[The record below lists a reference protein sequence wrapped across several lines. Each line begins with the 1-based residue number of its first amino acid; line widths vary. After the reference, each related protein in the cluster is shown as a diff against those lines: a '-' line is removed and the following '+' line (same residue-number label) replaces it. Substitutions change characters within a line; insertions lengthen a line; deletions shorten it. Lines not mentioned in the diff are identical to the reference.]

1 MAPNNQSAG
10 ITPDI
15 RRAFLRSLFVF
26 LVGAFVGAGCIYL
39 ATSGTH
45 VSTNTDAIT
54 DAQNRALAAEARSND
69 LAGKLVIAESA
80 VADARDDAF
89 RATENAR
96 RSDAEARRMA
106 TIVGQLGIELENANR
121 TIVEFR
127 KQTENSG
134 RIIDA
139 SLERFPVT
147 DRSFEIIKSIYDDVE
162 KTGQ

>member
-1 MAPNNQSAG
+1 M
-10 ITPDI
+10 
-15 RRAFLRSLFVF
+15 RRTFLRSLFVF
-26 LVGAFVGAGCIYL
+26 LVGAFVGAGCLYL
-39 ATSGTH
+39 ATSGAG
-45 VSTNTDAIT
+45 VSTDTDAIT
-54 DAQNRALAAEARSND
+54 DVQNRALAAEARSND

-139 SLERFPVT
+139 SLERFP
-147 DRSFEIIKSIYDDVE
+147 DIDYRFEKLESIIGDIETS
-162 KTGQ
+162 GQ